1 MITMNIALCICT
13 YKRPKLLER
22 LLNSLHDIQLGEPE
36 IGDVR
41 ILIIDNHPDG
51 QVRAVCEQSVPRL
64 PIGLDM
70 VEEPKKGVAF
80 ARNRA
85 VDEALRRGA
94 DFVAFLDD
102 DDLPHPDWLLRLVEK
117 QKETQADIVGSVF
130 PPAVNPDWPDW
141 LTKSPLFD
149 SPKQKSQTKYGAPS
163 GIGIGSTLISCKL
176 LERMKVEGPL
186 FSSEFGKIGCEDA
199 DFFARA
205 GKSGAVSCQTTK
217 AIVERDY
224 EQQRLT
230 VVGLLRDSYRIG
242 NCIRQL
248 LDKYGSAA
256 QIRRRKIKAFRRV
269 IYGLIGAVLQFFSKT
284 RMVRCLYQVSREM
297 GVLFGYG
304 GSK

>member
-1 MITMNIALCICT
+1 MKTAVCICT

-22 LLNSLHDIQLGEPE
+22 LLNSLHDIQLGELE
-36 IGDVR
+36 RGDVR
-41 ILIIDNHPDG
+41 ILVVDNFPDG
-51 QVRAVCEQSVPRL
+51 QARAVCERSVRTL
-64 PIGLDM
+64 PIGLDFI
-70 VEEPKKGVAF
+70 EEGKKGIAF

-130 PPAVNPDWPDW
+130 PPAVNPDWPAW
-141 LTKSPLFD
+141 LAKSPLFD
-149 SPKQKSQTKYGAPS
+149 NPKQKSQTKYGAPS
-163 GIGIGSTLISCKL
+163 GIGIGSTLISSKL
-176 LERMKVEGPL
+176 IERLKVEGPL

-205 GKSGAVSCQTTK
+205 GKIGAVSCQTKK

-256 QIRRRKIKAFRRV
+256 QIRRRKIKALRRV
-269 IYGLIGAVLQFFSKT
+269 ISSLLGAALQLFSKT
-284 RMVRCLYQVSREM
+284 RIVRCLYQVSKEL